1 MIFGE
6 TDVKRCAS
14 LVFYLYILSKKK
26 DDWGLNNELW
36 RCKSEMNNG

>member
-1 MIFGE
+1 MLKDVLLWSSIYIF
-6 TDVKRCAS
+6 
-14 LVFYLYILSKKK
+14 FQKK